1 MIIIDT
7 DVLIEIFDKK
17 SAKGDLALEKIEN
30 AGEDVAITSLTLHE
44 ILYGLY
50 KYGKKKRVKGLEQ
63 LETLDFNCDDAQLSA
78 KLELDCERKG
88 KKVAR
93 IDTMIAATSINRK
106 ASLFTFNKKHF
117 EVFRELS
124 LL

>member
-17 SAKGDLALEKIEN
+17 SVKGDLALEKIEN

-50 KYGKKKRVKGLEQ
+50 KYGKGLEQ

-117 EVFRELS
+117 EVFSELS

>member
-7 DVLIEIFDKK
+7 DVLIEIFDKE
-17 SAKGDLALEKIEN
+17 SVEGDLALEKIEN
-30 AGEDVAITSLTLHE
+30 AGEDIAITSLTLHE
-44 ILYGLY
+44 VLYGLY
-50 KYGKKKRVKGLEQ
+50 KYGKKTRVKELEQ

-93 IDTMIAATSINRK
+93 IDTKIAATAINRK
-106 ASLFTFNKKHF
+106 ARLFTFNKKHF
-117 EVFRELS
+117 EVFSELS